1 MPGSFKDQRERSNEK
16 RKSKDRT
23 EREMQWGSKVKGSS
37 VLQNISKEMASPQKC
52 CVNLFYSQVGRD
64 KPSLQDPNKD
74 TLVYSQ
80 AEGQYPPGMPW
91 SMIVIIK
98 ASSEKQFPTWS
109 QNWLPAKPKASTI
122 SSKRLLSKVAHERVM
137 WLKWWSPSRGGV
149 NWNVSVVMCSQAT
162 LKFQP
167 FRTVKMC
174 FLFLLCVRHRFLQL
188 VMGDSTHHSHSVNWA
203 DGATPTLDVAD
214 CVVIKSCK
222 LKRTPVSFTHDS
234 PARTITC
241 SHLTT
246 REPGRAI
253 PSCVWKG
260 VDPSGSTYWPY

>member
-1 MPGSFKDQRERSNEK
+1 MRNKSQKTEQRGRCSG
-16 RKSKDRT
+16 
-23 EREMQWGSKVKGSS
+23 GSKVKGSS

-109 QNWLPAKPKASTI
+109 QNWLPATPKASTI
-122 SSKRLLSKVAHERVM
+122 SSKRLLSQVAHERVM

-167 FRTVKMC
+167 FRTVKVC
-174 FLFLLCVRHRFLQL
+174 FLFLLCVRHRLL
-188 VMGDSTHHSHSVNWA
+188 RLAMGDSTHRSHSENWA

-214 CVVIKSCK
+214 CVVMKSCK
-222 LKRTPVSFTHDS
+222 LKKTPVSCTHDS

-246 REPGRAI
+246 REPGSAV

-260 VDPSGSTYWPY
+260 VDPEICGK